1 MLKSKQVQS
10 MALSV
15 AMLITLTAAAAIKLN
30 VLPQEQE
37 LVADQVDVLALMSNH
52 RELPVDLYFSP

>member
-15 AMLITLTAAAAIKLN
+15 AMLITLTAAAAIKLT

-52 RELPVDLYFSP
+52 RELPVDLYVSP